1 MAVQVSPKLQSE
13 ITDLIA
19 TGDYAAAEDV
29 IERGVHL
36 LLEVRR
42 REQLIASV
50 DEAFASI
57 DRGEGHVLTPELWDE
72 IVLEGSRKAHSDEPL
87 DPDVCA

>member
-1 MAVQVSPKLQSE
+1 MAVQVSPKLESE

-19 TGDYAAAEDV
+19 TGDYADAEDV

-50 DEAFASI
+50 DEAFASL
-57 DRGEGHVLTPELWDE
+57 DRGEGQVLTPELWDE
-72 IVLEGSRKAHSDEPL
+72 IWDQAMDDERAGRPL
-87 DPDVCA
+87 DPDVCP

>member
-1 MAVQVSPKLQSE
+1 MAVQVSPKLESE

-19 TGDYAAAEDV
+19 TGDYADAEDV

-50 DEAFASI
+50 DEAVASL
-57 DRGEGHVLTPELWDE
+57 DRGEGQVLTPELWDE
-72 IVLEGSRKAHSDEPL
+72 IWDQAMDDERAGGPL
-87 DPDVCA
+87 DPDVCP